1 MKGYG
6 LLQVYTGN
14 GKGKTTAAL
23 GVALRACG
31 HGAKTLVLQFM
42 KDDPGYGEY
51 RAAGYLPGFELR
63 QIGRDCFVDFANPDP
78 IDLAMVQDGWEI
90 AKRALLEQKYDLLI
104 LDELNIA
111 LAHNMLPVEE
121 VVRFLKDNKGRT
133 EVIATG
139 RYAPALLIEAADLVT
154 EMQEVKH
161 YFFAGVHSRDG
172 IDH

>member
-1 MKGYG
+1 
-6 LLQVYTGN
+6 
-14 GKGKTTAAL
+14 
-23 GVALRACG
+23 
-31 HGAKTLVLQFM
+31 
-42 KDDPGYGEY
+42 
-51 RAAGYLPGFELR
+51 
-63 QIGRDCFVDFANPDP
+63 
-78 IDLAMVQDGWEI
+78 MVQDGWEI

-139 RYAPALLIEAADLVT
+139 RYAPAPLIEAADLVT

-161 YFFAGVHSRDG
+161 YFFAGIHSRDG